1 MEMFRS
7 ILALLLA
14 AQLPAS
20 FQIPTMGYF
29 FDADSRSIRTIAGIP
44 GNARLDAPLA
54 LSMSVEKAALLPD
67 QWHAIVASAD
77 LDGVVVVDLR
87 ELKTLPISGTSSSVS
102 EIRVSPGGSTAALFY
117 AAARKVVV
125 VSGLPDMPVNQA
137 TIDIS
142 VPSGTLKQFAVAD
155 DGTTL
160 LSFTS
165 PDAEQLY
172 RWSEV
177 AGLQY
182 VANTSRISSMTFL
195 GPDAVYADAGSDQ
208 AFRIPNVRETS
219 VPTLVADSG
228 DGVSNP
234 VAVYGS
240 VRNEILIGNAGGL
253 LLVLNA
259 SGHPIRSFH
268 CHCEITTFAPLAKSA
283 LLLTDRID
291 QPLYVL
297 DSSNDQVFFIPALRK
312 DVEPGAGQ

>member
-117 AAARKVVV
+117 ATARKVVV

-160 LSFTS
+160 L
-165 PDAEQLY
+165 
-172 RWSEV
+172 
-177 AGLQY
+177 
-182 VANTSRISSMTFL
+182 
-195 GPDAVYADAGSDQ
+195 
-208 AFRIPNVRETS
+208 
-219 VPTLVADSG
+219 
-228 DGVSNP
+228 
-234 VAVYGS
+234 
-240 VRNEILIGNAGGL
+240 
-253 LLVLNA
+253 
-259 SGHPIRSFH
+259 
-268 CHCEITTFAPLAKSA
+268 
-283 LLLTDRID
+283 
-291 QPLYVL
+291 
-297 DSSNDQVFFIPALRK
+297 
-312 DVEPGAGQ
+312 